1 MGIFLEICLT
11 YLEAHHRE
19 VIVRFGAGAM
29 GFYLGLQRIDDL
41 PTRFV
46 TGLAQDVEQTTI
58 TKLLLLCEPTVQGK
72 NP

>member
-1 MGIFLEICLT
+1 MLTSTNRHHYNIFNPSPMTGGGFFLEICLT

-41 PTRFV
+41 PT
-46 TGLAQDVEQTTI
+46 
-58 TKLLLLCEPTVQGK
+58 
-72 NP
+72 